1 MTWVIG
7 AIKAQPA
14 CIAAGRCG
22 KSSLTSG
29 SNLITCS
36 LLSRALFCGRPAHW
50 ITVVQPL
57 ICRSGEALSSF
68 RHHFQACDCYDDVG
82 PQKGETLAIV
92 STKMPAIVPVLARML
107 PLRHVPGGRGATAA
121 ACW

>member
-1 MTWVIG
+1 MSRIRAEELSFPTMPFLARRRDKMINDMGNRCDQG
-7 AIKAQPA
+7 ATRLY
-14 CIAAGRCG
+14 CAGRCG

-57 ICRSGEALSSF
+57 ICRSGEVFSSF
-68 RHHFQACDCYDDVG
+68 WHHFQACDCYDDVG

-92 STKMPAIVPVLARML
+92 STKMPAI
-107 PLRHVPGGRGATAA
+107 
-121 ACW
+121 